1 MFGRRHLVAL
11 ALTAALTAAAAG
23 ANHVRQES
31 GHPAPAGSARSLGR
45 GFTLIAS
52 GDVLPHTS
60 VIDRA
65 AYYAGGRGYSF
76 GPMLTDIEPVISR
89 ADLALCHLDTAF
101 GADGHYAGYP
111 VFTSPP
117 QIARS
122 LADAGYADCATA
134 SSHALDDG
142 AAGVR
147 RTLDVMDEAGLRHT
161 GTARSAAEARSV
173 TILRAGPARV
183 AHLAYTVGTDGR
195 PRPAGKPCAVNVL
208 DERRVIADARAAR
221 RAGADV
227 VVVSVHWGTEW
238 QREPS
243 ERQRAL
249 ARRLTASTTA
259 GRPDIDLIL
268 GTHPHDPQAY
278 EKVNGTWVVYGLGEL
293 IAGEL
298 ADRRGIRAP
307 RGNASTLGRFTFAPP
322 AGPGGRWRVTRAEFL
337 PQWYDLDSGRV
348 LDVNRAIA
356 RGARLEAVRDR
367 VREVV
372 LSRGADQ
379 DGLTMG
385 K

>member
-23 ANHVRQES
+23 ANHLRQES

-45 GFTLIAS
+45 GFTLVAS
-52 GDVLPHTS
+52 GDILPHTS
-60 VIDRA
+60 VIDQA
-65 AYYAGGRGYSF
+65 AYYAAGRGYYF
-76 GPMLTDIEPVISR
+76 GPMLTETEPALSR
-89 ADLALCHLDTAF
+89 ADLALCHMDTAF
-101 GADGHYAGYP
+101 GADGHYSGYP
-111 VFTSPP
+111 VFASPP
-117 QIARS
+117 QLARG
-122 LADAGYADCATA
+122 LAAAGYAGCSTA

-142 AAGVR
+142 PAGVR
-147 RTLDVMDEAGLRHT
+147 RTLDAMDAAGLKHV
-161 GTARSAAEARSV
+161 GTARSAAEARAV
-173 TILRAGPARV
+173 TLLRAGPARV
-183 AHLAYTVGTDGR
+183 AHLSYTVGTEGR
-195 PRPAGKPCAVNVL
+195 PRPAGEPWAVNVI
-208 DERRVIADARAAR
+208 DERRMIADARAAR

-243 ERQRAL
+243 VQQRGL
-249 ARRLTASTTA
+249 ARRLTASATA

-278 EKVNGTWVVYGLGEL
+278 EKVNGTWVIYGMGEQ

-298 ADRRGIRAP
+298 ADRGGIRSP

-322 AGPGGRWRVTRAEFL
+322 ARPGGRWRVTRAEFV

-356 RGARLEAVRDR
+356 HGARLEAVRDR
-367 VREVV
+367 IRDVV
-372 LSRGADQ
+372 LSRGAGE

-385 K
+385 E